1 MPLFKKKR
9 EGRDEFDIGY
19 PYPAQPELGLPE
31 EPFPKEPRMPAP
43 GPMMPTKAMAPMPR
57 PMSAQKVPIQP
68 EPLAP
73 MPSFE
78 RRPMAPPMPPME
90 TEKLSELPEVMEKRA
105 PVFVKL
111 DEYQKALKSVG
122 SIQDRVNELQDN
134 VNRLKAVMSK
144 EAEVVA
150 AWNVLIND
158 AKAKLTE
165 INSILFEPKGA

>member
-9 EGRDEFDIGY
+9 DEELDIGY
-19 PYPAQPELGLPE
+19 PYPAQPDFGLPE
-31 EPFPKEPRMPAP
+31 PVMQEPLPTPRPLAP
-43 GPMMPTKAMAPMPR
+43 PQTRSPMPR
-57 PMSAQKVPIQP
+57 PLTAQKMPMSSMQP

-73 MPSFE
+73 MPAFE
-78 RRPMAPPMPPME
+78 DKGMIPPMPPMNE
-90 TEKLSELPEVMEKRA
+90 GFPELPEVSEKKA

-111 DEYQKALKSVG
+111 DEYQRALRSIG

-165 INSILFEPKGA
+165 INNILFEPKGA